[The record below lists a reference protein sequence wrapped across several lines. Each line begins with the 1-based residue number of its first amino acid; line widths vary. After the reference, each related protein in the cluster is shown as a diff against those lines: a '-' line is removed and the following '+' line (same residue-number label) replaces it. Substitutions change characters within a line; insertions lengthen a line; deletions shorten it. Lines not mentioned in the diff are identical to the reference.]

1 MIPLYVLLVFASF
14 WLATYSARHVKPIWV
29 HQVLTT
35 VCLVSILISLICMVL
50 FIIEL

>member
-1 MIPLYVLLVFASF
+1 MIICVLVFVAAL

-29 HQVLTT
+29 HQFITF
-35 VCLVSILISLICMVL
+35 VCLVSILISLICMVS

>member
-1 MIPLYVLLVFASF
+1 MIMNVALVVVSF

-35 VCLVSILISLICMVL
+35 VCLVSILTNLVCIVLSLI
-50 FIIEL
+50 EL